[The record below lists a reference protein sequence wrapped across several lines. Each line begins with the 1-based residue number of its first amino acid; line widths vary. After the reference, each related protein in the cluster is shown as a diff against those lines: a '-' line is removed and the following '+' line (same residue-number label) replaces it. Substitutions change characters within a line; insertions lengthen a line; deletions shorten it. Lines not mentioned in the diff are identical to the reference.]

1 MYNVS
6 PVWLLVRAFG
16 ACRAHPRGPSFFSTM
31 VVVQSVPSTSKPPRK
46 NRRTLSKKKSP
57 RIIGDD
63 ALVKDHEMSKV
74 PPKAPERAQD
84 EEILIDVDGPDI
96 APPTEAPSFGPAPAS
111 AGKTLR
117 SETRRVAIPPHR
129 MSPLKRDWVNIFGPL
144 TEILGLQVRMNVQR
158 KCVEMRVR
166 LLFSY
171 HITQGSN

>member
-1 MYNVS
+1 
-6 PVWLLVRAFG
+6 
-16 ACRAHPRGPSFFSTM
+16 M

-63 ALVKDHEMSKV
+63 ALVKDHEMSNV